1 MASHHLAQLDG
12 RTSYGTTRHTLRPLP
27 AVDVCSLTGN
37 VMIDSIVSLEALGR
51 MAQWSATFAAAVFA
65 LAFTAQG
72 AKADLK
78 LCNKTES
85 RVGVALGYKDKE
97 GWASEGWWNI
107 GANNCETLLKG
118 PLIAR
123 YYYIFAVDYDKGG
136 SWGGKS
142 MMCTRDKI
150 FTIRGIGT
158 CTERGFQKTG
168 FFEVDTKEET
178 DWTISLS
185 GEKTTTPGNKT
196 Q

>member
-1 MASHHLAQLDG
+1 M
-12 RTSYGTTRHTLRPLP
+12 T
-27 AVDVCSLTGN
+27 
-37 VMIDSIVSLEALGR
+37 DSIVSLEVPGR
-51 MAQWSATFAAAVFA
+51 MVQWSALIAATFLA
-65 LAFTAQG
+65 LALMAQN

-85 RVGVALGYKDKE
+85 RVGVALGYKDKD

-158 CTERGFQKTG
+158 CPERGYQKTG
-168 FFEVDTKEET
+168 FFEVDTKEEA

-185 GEKTTTPGNKT
+185 GEKTTTSGN
-196 Q
+196 QQQ